1 MSSAQTLIKTDA
13 SCLHVSSCF
22 YRRLYRANALKRDEA
37 KRNRAWHCGVQC
49 TAMGNRHLAKLPI
62 LGAVLAALK
71 SSTYEDLG
79 VKALLNSLVAV
90 ST

>member
-1 MSSAQTLIKTDA
+1 MRHA
-13 SCLHVSSCF
+13 CM
-22 YRRLYRANALKRDEA
+22 RDEA
-37 KRNRAWHCGVQC
+37 KLNRAWHCGVPY

-79 VKALLNSLVAV
+79 VKALLNSLVVV

>member
-1 MSSAQTLIKTDA
+1 MRHA
-13 SCLHVSSCF
+13 CM
-22 YRRLYRANALKRDEA
+22 RDEA
-37 KRNRAWHCGVQC
+37 KRNRAWHCGVPY

-71 SSTYEDLG
+71 SSTYEELG
-79 VKALLNSLVAV
+79 VKALLNSLVVV